1 MARTL
6 RAYRMP
12 PEPEAPR
19 RRDDRQP
26 TPWRV
31 EGAPEAKSKGP
42 MGMPRPP
49 GGRRFLYFVVALLAL
64 NFLFASL
71 VPSSPN
77 RIEVPYTQFLDQVDK
92 DNVKSVF
99 AKGDSL
105 QGTFKAKVDPQESDH
120 KAETKFTTFRPAFA
134 PSNDELL
141 SELRQKYDLLLL
153 KVLSLLQDGDPDLAA
168 AISSSRE
175 AIWGVLAD
183 PEKFSK
189 L

>member
-1 MARTL
+1 
-6 RAYRMP
+6 MP

-31 EGAPEAKSKGP
+31 EGAPEEKTKGP

-49 GGRRFLYFVVALLAL
+49 GGRRFIYFIVALLAL

-77 RIEVPYTQFLDQVDK
+77 RVEVPYTQFLDQVDK

-105 QGTFKAKVDPQESDH
+105 QGTFKNKVDPQESDH
-120 KAETKFTTFRPAFA
+120 KPETKFTTFRPAFA
-134 PSNDELL
+134 PSNDDLL
-141 SELRQKYDLLLL
+141 TSLRQKGVVVTAKALDNGR
-153 KVLSLLQDGDPDLAA
+153 SLL
-168 AISSSRE
+168 
-175 AIWGVLAD
+175 AD
-183 PEKFSK
+183 ILLFFGPT
-189 L
+189 LLIA